1 MRTLLRQFCESLEA
15 SLRPLLGPIAKTTES
30 LEKGPEDAPIR
41 RLLPGLQDIR
51 HALGGLTEKVGTQ
64 QSYVACFGPLKSGK
78 STLLNALAGAWVSE
92 VTALPAYPC
101 MVFVRHAEQ
110 PEIKVTRYDGTTAVY
125 KDPAALRAALEAA
138 HTELAARVR
147 ARGDDAE
154 TFDPQVHYPQAIR
167 RVDVGLPAPQLQR
180 SGAVLVDSPGLFVKM
195 RFGYDRMT
203 KDFKRSAATA
213 MFVVKT
219 DNLFLEQVFD
229 EFSRLLE
236 LFSKV
241 FLVVNLDSN
250 KQDLRPDGTLEPSLE
265 KHDPKRIV
273 EAFRSLSMDAPLRA
287 AVEDGRLA
295 IYPIDLQ
302 RAASTRLRAQAAK
315 GGFGGATTTAAP
327 AAMQGGVMQGAG
339 GGAKPATAAPLST
352 ASAATATATT
362 ATPDFD
368 VFVRDLETY
377 INSSEYLHAFMGD
390 SLRQGDTLLREVE
403 LLTSMAPVREMQT
416 RVGALKADRDE
427 TKKAVDRLA
436 KAASFDWPGA
446 FSGLRA
452 KLDAAVK
459 DKAAA
464 VRGKSV
470 DALGG
475 VLDRWMSSDKGIA
488 SLVDGD
494 AQKLFRSSVEEAAPV
509 VAAALKD
516 AARAAGAG
524 GQIPYEL
531 RDGLADLGISIDE
544 HARKALD
551 AVDPLKAAASALAEK
566 PAISLADVPVRKSFL
581 DWILFRSKAAIRRR
595 LFGTKEAPTATIT
608 PEAKA
613 KTLGAPGRE
622 ALKKALVAQ
631 LDAWFPKV
639 LDTMTKAAADGY
651 APRLV
656 DGVRGEVKTLL
667 AEGEKQLAETDRRL
681 KDFGRLADDVG
692 ALQGAMRE
700 GLKVVDALTKKW
712 AETDPDLLLRPIEQ
726 AAEPD
731 EDAPRPRKKSA
742 TR

>member
-1 MRTLLRQFCESLEA
+1 
-15 SLRPLLGPIAKTTES
+15 
-30 LEKGPEDAPIR
+30 
-41 RLLPGLQDIR
+41 
-51 HALGGLTEKVGTQ
+51 
-64 QSYVACFGPLKSGK
+64 
-78 STLLNALAGAWVSE
+78 
-92 VTALPAYPC
+92 
-101 MVFVRHAEQ
+101 
-110 PEIKVTRYDGTTAVY
+110 
-125 KDPAALRAALEAA
+125 
-138 HTELAARVR
+138 
-147 ARGDDAE
+147 
-154 TFDPQVHYPQAIR
+154 
-167 RVDVGLPAPQLQR
+167 
-180 SGAVLVDSPGLFVKM
+180 M

-241 FLVVNLDSN
+241 FLVVNLDSS

-315 GGFGGATTTAAP
+315 GGFGTGTTAAVVGTP
-327 AAMQGGVMQGAG
+327 GGS
-339 GGAKPATAAPLST
+339 GGAKPAAVAASTAAAAPAAPL
-352 ASAATATATT
+352 APAVSAGPS

-368 VFVRDLETY
+368 LFVQDLETY

-390 SLRQGDTLLREVE
+390 SLRQGETLLREVE

-416 RVGALKADRDE
+416 RVATLKADRDE

-436 KAASFDWPGA
+436 KAAAFDWTGA
-446 FSGLRA
+446 FSGLRG
-452 KLDAAVK
+452 KLDAAIK
-459 DKAAA
+459 DRATAI
-464 VRGKSV
+464 RGKSA

-475 VLDRWMSSDKGIA
+475 VLDRWMSSDRGFA

-516 AARAAGAG
+516 AAKAAGSG
-524 GQIPYEL
+524 GQIPSEL

-544 HARKALD
+544 HAKKALD
-551 AVDPLKAAASALAEK
+551 TVDPLKSAASALAEK

-581 DWILFRSKAAIRRR
+581 DWILFRSKASIRAH
-595 LFGTKEAPTATIT
+595 LFGTKEAPKATIA

-613 KTLGAPGRE
+613 KTLGTAGRD
-622 ALKKALVAQ
+622 ALRKAFVAH
-631 LDAWFPKV
+631 LDAWFPKAV
-639 LDTMTKAAADGY
+639 DTMTKAAAEGY
-651 APRLV
+651 GPKVA
-656 DGVRGEVKTLL
+656 DGVRAEVKTLF
-667 AEGEKQLAETDRRL
+667 AEGEKQLTDTDRRL

-700 GLKVVDALTKKW
+700 GLKVVGALTKKW
-712 AETDPDLLLRPIEQ
+712 AETDPDLLMRPIEQ
-726 AAEPD
+726 AAEPE